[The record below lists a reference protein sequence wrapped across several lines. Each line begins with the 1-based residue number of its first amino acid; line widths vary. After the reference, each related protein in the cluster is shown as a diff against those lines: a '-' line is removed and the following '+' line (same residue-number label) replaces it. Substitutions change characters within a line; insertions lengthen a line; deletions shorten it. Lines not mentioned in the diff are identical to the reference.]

1 MTNKDIALSYLRKGL
16 SVIPLWSR
24 AQIVRNPPSYFTAE
38 LNKKHEENKNSEN
51 PISDD
56 QIYQDLV
63 TLQCKKAIPSWKEF
77 QKRLPTVKEVS
88 DWFDKWPDANIG
100 IVTGK
105 VSNLVV
111 FDLDSEG
118 AVEYA
123 ESEGG
128 FPMTAKVK
136 TGKGYHVY
144 AQYPDFEVRNDVRK
158 ELDIDIRADGGY
170 AVAPPSIH
178 GNGNQYEWEEGLS
191 IFDIDPAPC
200 EYWMKEYLR
209 DVASS
214 STQSKQTK
222 EMVPKTPQSNH
233 TAISEKVD
241 GEYASILQNGA
252 QTGNR
257 NHTTARLV
265 GHLLAKSIPTSET
278 WEMVC
283 NWNAAKN
290 SPPLGQDELR
300 KTFDSVSKLES
311 KNKRQK
317 KDEKPKEEI
326 KVETFLDTPEKVVS
340 AYSDDYVRIPFDADG
355 TLKILEQKMNG
366 GLAGG
371 CLYILGGIPSAG
383 KTGLINNTAD
393 NLCLQGYPVLFFS
406 YDDGR
411 SELRYR
417 TYARFSGFEIEEFN
431 KNMPSKSDIEAIADN
446 DIIKTI
452 SPLKYVVQQSI
463 NTEDWPGLIEQV
475 KKRHDKAPVIIID
488 YLRKLRTKDHQ
499 ADERLRVDEILSYLT
514 EMAKAH
520 NTPVLVISE
529 LARDSYKSGQRLSMA
544 SFKESGSIEYE
555 ASWLGILAA
564 VEETDAGYSVKQDWE
579 KIVQQDGNVDLIVFK
594 AKRGTGETGKIALKM
609 YKNKMTFRDR
619 IEGRTRDSITQ
630 LKSSKYS

>member
-24 AQIVRNPPSYFTAE
+24 TQIERKPPSYFETE
-38 LNKKHEENKNSEN
+38 LNEKIEENKKNGN
-51 PISDD
+51 PISED
-56 QIYQDLV
+56 QVYQDLV
-63 TLQCKKAIPSWKEF
+63 TYICKRSIVAWKQF
-77 QKRLPTVKEVS
+77 QECRPTEQEVS
-88 DWFDKWPDANIG
+88 DWFSRWPDANIG

-105 VSNLVV
+105 ISDLVV
-111 FDLDSEG
+111 FDLDSEH

-123 ESEGG
+123 EEQGG

-136 TGKGYHVY
+136 TGKGYHIY
-144 AQYPDFEVRNDVRK
+144 ARYPDFEVRNDVRK

-170 AVAPPSIH
+170 VVAPPSIH
-178 GNGNQYEWEEGLS
+178 GNGNQYDWEEGLS
-191 IFDIDPAPC
+191 ISEIDPVPC
-200 EYWMKEYLR
+200 EPWMEEYLR
-209 DVASS
+209 SVASAKN
-214 STQSKQTK
+214 SKQAK
-222 EMVPKTPQSNH
+222 EKASEPSQSNQ

-241 GEYASILQNGA
+241 GKYASILKNGA
-252 QTGNR
+252 QKGQR
-257 NHTTARLV
+257 NHTATKLV
-265 GHLLAKSIPTSET
+265 GHLLAKSIPAREA
-278 WEMVC
+278 WEIVL

-290 SPPLGQDELR
+290 NPPLDQDELR
-300 KTFDSVSKLES
+300 KTFESVSKLHS
-311 KNKRQK
+311 QNPK
-317 KDEKPKEEI
+317 KKIDKKPKQEI
-326 KVETFLDTPEKVVS
+326 NVETFLDTPEKVVS
-340 AYSDDYVRIPFDADG
+340 SYSDDYVRIPFDADG
-355 TLKILEQKMNG
+355 TLKILEHKMNG

-383 KTGLINNTAD
+383 KTGLINNIAD

-417 TYARFSGFEIEEFN
+417 TYARFSGFEIEDFN
-431 KNMPSKSDIEAIADN
+431 KNIPEKSDIEAIAGN
-446 DIIKTI
+446 DKIKAI

-463 NTEDWPGLIEQV
+463 NTEEWPGLIEQV
-475 KKRHDKAPVIIID
+475 KKRHNKAPVIIID

-529 LARDSYKSGQRLSMA
+529 LARDSYKSGQRLGMA

-594 AKRGTGETGKIALKM
+594 AKRGTGETGKVSLKM
-609 YKNKMTFRDR
+609 ERNKMTFRDR
-619 IEGRTRDSITQ
+619 IEGHTKDNITQ
-630 LKSSKYS
+630 LKSSKYT